1 MKKIFSKC
9 TNKVASD
16 SSDKTKPPQRTF
28 YLLLDEIKAL
38 EDLITMLAM
47 LQCFSLNKRLRNIIT
62 TKPTTHDSLYYKL
75 LPSER
80 SNTCGERDC
89 EGDKADYCRDYCRN
103 QAPFV
108 YHLKYTILAFHLAC
122 CLIAERILI
131 KNILLNLQIM
141 AAQPRSH

>member
-1 MKKIFSKC
+1 
-9 TNKVASD
+9 
-16 SSDKTKPPQRTF
+16 
-28 YLLLDEIKAL
+28 
-38 EDLITMLAM
+38 MLAM

-62 TKPTTHDSLYYKL
+62 TKPTTDDSLYCKL

-122 CLIAERILI
+122 CLIAERTLI
-131 KNILLNLQIM
+131 KKYFTQFTDHGGSTTLSLELNLLD
-141 AAQPRSH
+141 AAWHTNLSDKGSVEFQNLTNEFINQVTSHRQ